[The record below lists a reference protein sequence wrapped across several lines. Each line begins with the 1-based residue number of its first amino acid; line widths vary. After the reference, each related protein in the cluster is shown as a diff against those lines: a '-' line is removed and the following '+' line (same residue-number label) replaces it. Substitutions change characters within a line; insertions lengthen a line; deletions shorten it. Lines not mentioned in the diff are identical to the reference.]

1 MSLFIQ
7 WLPMFEVLFFN
18 LLNVDLCSHRK
29 YSLVQTIIGLLG
41 FTAIFFA
48 IFTALAQAFSFSQ
61 GEGRFAIFGFFYLV
75 PFRLL
80 YKEKAP
86 ILFVIT
92 CSGWSYTMGVLA
104 LTFQIVN
111 ILDPGNLLCI
121 LLVETF
127 LFLLTIFPFSRI
139 LVPMYIFVLKHVD
152 HIQTHWY
159 RYLILNSALT
169 FLLLFTLHRTFTMEN
184 GSVGKILVIL
194 LLLVT
199 IYMSY
204 FILYRVFLDVIKMDQ
219 LEKAAL
225 EDPLTRLGNR
235 SLLWQD
241 LHQLLEEGQSFSLL
255 FMDLD
260 RFKLIND
267 QYGHLTGDR
276 YLQHFA
282 NICSEMFQD
291 SGKVY
296 RFGGDE
302 FVAIYNG
309 SIPPELIQQL
319 KACPQWDDGA
329 PCPFNQVSTGVL
341 HCRPPHSGVDQ
352 ILQQV
357 DQLMYQN
364 KSRNQGR

>member
-61 GEGRFAIFGFFYLV
+61 GEGRFAVFGFFYLV

-139 LVPMYIFVLKHVD
+139 LVPMYIFVLKH
-152 HIQTHWY
+152 
-159 RYLILNSALT
+159 
-169 FLLLFTLHRTFTMEN
+169 
-184 GSVGKILVIL
+184 
-194 LLLVT
+194 
-199 IYMSY
+199 
-204 FILYRVFLDVIKMDQ
+204 
-219 LEKAAL
+219 
-225 EDPLTRLGNR
+225 
-235 SLLWQD
+235 
-241 LHQLLEEGQSFSLL
+241 
-255 FMDLD
+255 
-260 RFKLIND
+260 
-267 QYGHLTGDR
+267 
-276 YLQHFA
+276 
-282 NICSEMFQD
+282 
-291 SGKVY
+291 
-296 RFGGDE
+296 
-302 FVAIYNG
+302 
-309 SIPPELIQQL
+309 
-319 KACPQWDDGA
+319 
-329 PCPFNQVSTGVL
+329 
-341 HCRPPHSGVDQ
+341 
-352 ILQQV
+352 
-357 DQLMYQN
+357 
-364 KSRNQGR
+364 